1 MTTTLGIIGL
11 GQIGASIGLVLRRKG
26 VSEKILG
33 HDRDTRVARE
43 AVALGAIGAAAGF
56 KEVASQSDIL
66 FLCIP
71 LGEMHTVLG
80 KLGSLLRPGAVIV
93 ETAPIKAGVNLWIQE
108 LLPPGI
114 QHVGLVP
121 GLSPALLGRTELGIK
136 AAHDELFQR
145 TIMMVVTSR
154 GSSEATEQLGL
165 NLARLL
171 GAKPMLIDQA
181 EADGIMTTAHVL
193 PQLAASA
200 LIEASM
206 GSGGWMEARKLAGR
220 PFVSVT
226 GGMAYYDDPASVEA
240 EVAPNPDRVAHGL
253 DVLIAAL
260 GRLRDDIAA
269 QDGGRVRERLEHNF
283 RARERWLDERNA
295 PNWLA
300 EGPEPV
306 EMPGAGEQLTRLLF
320 GGRIAEASRAHRRRP
335 AR

>member
-136 AAHDELFQR
+136 AAHDEL
-145 TIMMVVTSR
+145 
-154 GSSEATEQLGL
+154 
-165 NLARLL
+165 
-171 GAKPMLIDQA
+171 
-181 EADGIMTTAHVL
+181 
-193 PQLAASA
+193 
-200 LIEASM
+200 
-206 GSGGWMEARKLAGR
+206 
-220 PFVSVT
+220 
-226 GGMAYYDDPASVEA
+226 
-240 EVAPNPDRVAHGL
+240 
-253 DVLIAAL
+253 
-260 GRLRDDIAA
+260 
-269 QDGGRVRERLEHNF
+269 
-283 RARERWLDERNA
+283 
-295 PNWLA
+295 
-300 EGPEPV
+300 
-306 EMPGAGEQLTRLLF
+306 
-320 GGRIAEASRAHRRRP
+320 
-335 AR
+335 